1 MRESAFRIF
10 VFSRPRYFE
19 KRTLIRVQV
28 IPNTA
33 RIPWYY
39 VTLVAPER
47 FEVRMRPTSTKSTWC
62 LSLGPVHST
71 RSNIVSRG
79 GVPGCMPDFAMPPA
93 RPFLRGPSD
102 QPRSSVLMDPDLVC
116 TSVFLLLF
124 ELMNFMPTPDTNAA
138 MGGGVT
144 CAAVL
149 LVRLAPPPARAA
161 RAVSPWEAG
170 GYYGTSSP
178 RPVSPPCRAWL
189 EPRPAGLRVRSGG

>member
-1 MRESAFRIF
+1 MHARMT
-10 VFSRPRYFE
+10 SR
-19 KRTLIRVQV
+19 
-28 IPNTA
+28 
-33 RIPWYY
+33 
-39 VTLVAPER
+39 
-47 FEVRMRPTSTKSTWC
+47 C
-62 LSLGPVHST
+62 H
-71 RSNIVSRG
+71 
-79 GVPGCMPDFAMPPA
+79 
-93 RPFLRGPSD
+93 LRGHFCAD

-170 GYYGTSSP
+170 G
-178 RPVSPPCRAWL
+178 L
-189 EPRPAGLRVRSGG
+189 K